1 MLNNNNELT
10 IVVPQL
16 NRKQAI
22 DLRSSLIETKRK
34 YAPNAK
40 ASIQVGK
47 RENFQAIMQRCNRQL
62 KG

>member
-1 MLNNNNELT
+1 MSNKNNELT
-10 IVVPQL
+10 MVVPQL
-16 NRKQAI
+16 NRKQAN
-22 DLRSSLIETKRK
+22 DLRNSLIEAKRT

-47 RENFQAIMQRCNRQL
+47 RENFQAIMQRCKRQL